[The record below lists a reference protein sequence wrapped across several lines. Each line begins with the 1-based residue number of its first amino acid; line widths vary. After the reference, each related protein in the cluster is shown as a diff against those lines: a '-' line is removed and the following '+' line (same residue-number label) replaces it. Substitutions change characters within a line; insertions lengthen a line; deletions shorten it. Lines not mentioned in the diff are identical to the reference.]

1 MISTIRKIVGT
12 GAIALG
18 ATAALFGA
26 TGTAQA
32 AVSASYQNN
41 GLGTNVTISDSANP
55 VGAIEICT
63 YSSHVAGAPLL
74 LPYFTTVQLSGPTPS
89 NVQIFGIQTGT
100 TYSVTI
106 KCAGT
111 GTVKSFN
118 QTF

>member
-1 MISTIRKIVGT
+1 MKTTVKKLIGS

-18 ATAALFGA
+18 AAAAVIGA

-32 AVSASYQNN
+32 AVTASYQNN
-41 GLGTNVTISDSANP
+41 GLGTTVTVTDSKNP

-63 YSSHVAGAPLL
+63 YSSHVAGAPFLF
-74 LPYFTTVQLSGPTPS
+74 PYFTTVQLSGPTPS

-100 TYSVTI
+100 TYTVTI
-106 KCAGT
+106 SCPNT
-111 GTVKSFN
+111 GTSKTFN